1 MTCPIDSRR
10 YRDLRSKEFFV
21 GARSITCGSDTI
33 SACPQAEHPEDPG
46 KKRTIMGNFNCI
58 AASTQA
64 AKFGA
69 QAAFKSCAIRG
80 FQRSTFLKYYRS
92 EVTTA

>member
-1 MTCPIDSRR
+1 M
-10 YRDLRSKEFFV
+10 EFLV
-21 GARSITCGSDTI
+21 GARSMICGSDTT
-33 SACPQAEHPEDPG
+33 SARLQAESPENPG
-46 KKRTIMGNFNCI
+46 EKRTMMGNFNCI

-80 FQRSTFLKYYRS
+80 FQRRGLLF
-92 EVTTA
+92 

>member
-21 GARSITCGSDTI
+21 GARSITCGNDTI
-33 SACPQAEHPEDPG
+33 SAFPQAEHPEDPE
-46 KKRTIMGNFNCI
+46 KNRTMVGNFNCI

-64 AKFGA
+64 AKFSV

-80 FQRSTFLKYYRS
+80 FQRRGLLF
-92 EVTTA
+92 